1 MKKISMILVLLFT
14 TLIVTAQRQWQTENN
29 RKGDEAMKS
38 LDYSSAKIWYEYE
51 VVLNCNPYSINQ
63 LKKIWLADPSMHTSM
78 RSVMNQCLEC
88 LEKSATQDKDTTS
101 ISNLIVYYSEGI
113 GTNKDEAKAEMW
125 AAKLDE
131 IIGQTQTTY
140 VQREVKPQREKVKME
155 FFAGFAATYEAPFGV
170 TVGGVGRVVGW
181 YLRFRTNMS
190 FQNYDNP
197 TFNLDD
203 SGEPSIIG
211 EHNGSLPDGS
221 LPHFTGKKKYN
232 TYTGTGGLVFKITPS
247 FYLSVGGGIGKKE
260 FLTEYHKIDNV
271 VIDNSPS
278 GSFWAKSGY
287 DDKTSFDGPVVEL
300 DGTFKIGKSFYGSLG
315 CTMFDFKY
323 ISANAGLGVFF

>member
-88 LEKSATQDKDTTS
+88 LEKSATQDNDTTS
-101 ISNLIVYYSEGI
+101 ISNLVVYYSEGI
-113 GTNKDEAKAEMW
+113 GTDKDEAKADIW
-125 AAKLDE
+125 ASKLEE
-131 IIGQTQTTY
+131 ISRQSQATY
-140 VQREVKPQREKVKME
+140 VQREVKPPREKVKME
-155 FFAGFAATYEAPFGV
+155 FFVGYSATYEAPFGL
-170 TVGGVGRVVGW
+170 TFGGVGRVVGW

-190 FQNYDNP
+190 FQSYDEPKFELVESDVPNVY
-197 TFNLDD
+197 
-203 SGEPSIIG
+203 EPSIIG
-211 EHNGSLPDGS
+211 GLDGN
-221 LPHFTGKKKYN
+221 LADFTGNKKYN
-232 TYTGTGGLVFKITPS
+232 TYAATGGLVFKVAPS

-260 FLTEYHKIDNV
+260 FLAEYHKIDNV
-271 VIDNSPS
+271 VADNSPS

-323 ISANAGLGVFF
+323 ISANAGIGVFF